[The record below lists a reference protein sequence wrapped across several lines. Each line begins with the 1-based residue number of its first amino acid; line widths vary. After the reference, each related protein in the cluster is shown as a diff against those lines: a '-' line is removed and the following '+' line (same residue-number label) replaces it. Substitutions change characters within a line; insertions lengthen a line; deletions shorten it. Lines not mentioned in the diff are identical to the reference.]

1 MHQPTMDFGYNP
13 PTGPRSMEKIRPSFF
28 SLDLE
33 KTLNIASN
41 GFKSIWVSDQF
52 LVGMVFTVNSDTKF
66 LCNPLQKLQ

>member
-33 KTLNIASN
+33 KNFEYS
-41 GFKSIWVSDQF
+41 FKWFQIN
-52 LVGMVFTVNSDTKF
+52 LGI
-66 LCNPLQKLQ
+66 